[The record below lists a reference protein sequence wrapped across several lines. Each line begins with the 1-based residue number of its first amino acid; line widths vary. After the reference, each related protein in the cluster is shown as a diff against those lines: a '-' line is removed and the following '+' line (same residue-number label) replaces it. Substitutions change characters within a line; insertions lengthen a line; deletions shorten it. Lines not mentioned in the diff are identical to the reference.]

1 MGVGPDVGLG
11 QGNVQPRP
19 RHPHTSS
26 YLQQTR
32 GPGLGAL
39 RRRYSTSVSESPEST
54 LDLLLDESLDSSARA
69 EKLLSLV
76 YEQLRAVAQRAMAD
90 ERPDHTLQATALVHE
105 AFLRLVGDREIP
117 WTGKAHFYVAAAE
130 AMRRILLDHAKA
142 RRRIKRG
149 GGRSPLALTDVA
161 DLAARDSREL
171 LMFDEAFR
179 RLEDESPEA
188 AAIVRLRFFAGLGVE
203 HTAEALGISTS
214 TVDRRWAFARAWLFR
229 QLGSRA
235 H

>member
-1 MGVGPDVGLG
+1 MGHGRELW
-11 QGNVQPRP
+11 Q
-19 RHPHTSS
+19 
-26 YLQQTR
+26 
-32 GPGLGAL
+32 
-39 RRRYSTSVSESPEST
+39 RYSTSVCESPESAEST
-54 LDLLLDESLDSSARA
+54 ADLLLNESLDSSARA
-69 EKLLSLV
+69 DKLLPLV
-76 YEQLRAVAQRAMAD
+76 YEQLRAIAQRAMAD

-117 WTGKAHFYVAAAE
+117 WAGKAHFYVAAAE

-142 RRRIKRG
+142 RARVKRG
-149 GGRSPLALTDVA
+149 GAKPPLALTDVA
-161 DLAARDSREL
+161 DLAAGDSHEL

-188 AAIVRLRFFAGLGVE
+188 AAVVRLRFFAGLGVG

-229 QLGSRA
+229 QLRGRTQG
-235 H
+235 

>member
-1 MGVGPDVGLG
+1 M
-11 QGNVQPRP
+11 
-19 RHPHTSS
+19 RHP
-26 YLQQTR
+26 
-32 GPGLGAL
+32 
-39 RRRYSTSVSESPEST
+39 YSTSVPESLEST
-54 LDLLLDESLDSSARA
+54 ASLLLDESLDSSARA
-69 EKLLSLV
+69 EKLLPLV
-76 YEQLRAVAQRAMAD
+76 YEQLRAVAQREMAG

-105 AFLRLVGDREIP
+105 AFLRLVGDREIS

-142 RRRIKRG
+142 RGRIKRG
-149 GGRSPLALTDVA
+149 GDKPRLLLTDVA
-161 DLAARDSREL
+161 DLAAGDSHEL

-188 AAIVRLRFFAGLGVE
+188 AAVGRLRFFAGLGVG
-203 HTAEALGISTS
+203 HTAEALRISTS

-235 H
+235 REDQ

>member
-1 MGVGPDVGLG
+1 M
-11 QGNVQPRP
+11 
-19 RHPHTSS
+19 S
-26 YLQQTR
+26 
-32 GPGLGAL
+32 AL
-39 RRRYSTSVSESPEST
+39 RRPYSTSVCEST
-54 LDLLLDESLDSSARA
+54 ESTADLLLDESLDSSARA
-69 EKLLSLV
+69 EKLLPLV

-105 AFLRLVGDREIP
+105 AFLRLVGDREVP

-161 DLAARDSREL
+161 DLAAGDSHEM

-203 HTAEALGISTS
+203 HTAEALGVSTS

-229 QLGSRA
+229 QLGSRLDEDEQ
-235 H
+235 

>member
-1 MGVGPDVGLG
+1 
-11 QGNVQPRP
+11 
-19 RHPHTSS
+19 
-26 YLQQTR
+26 
-32 GPGLGAL
+32 
-39 RRRYSTSVSESPEST
+39 VSETPKST
-54 LDLLLDESLDSSARA
+54 ADLLLDESIDSSARA
-69 EKLLSLV
+69 EKLLPLV
-76 YEQLRAVAQRAMAD
+76 YEQLRAIAQRARAD

-105 AFLRLVGDREIP
+105 AFLKLVGDREIP

-130 AMRRILLDHAKA
+130 AMRRVLLDHAKA

-161 DLAARDSREL
+161 DLAAGDSREL

-188 AAIVRLRFFAGLGVE
+188 AAIVRLRFFAGLGVQ
-203 HTAEALGISTS
+203 HTAEALGLSTS

-229 QLGSRA
+229 QLGPRTRTQE
-235 H
+235 

>member
-1 MGVGPDVGLG
+1 M
-11 QGNVQPRP
+11 
-19 RHPHTSS
+19 
-26 YLQQTR
+26 
-32 GPGLGAL
+32 
-39 RRRYSTSVSESPEST
+39 SETPEST
-54 LDLLLDESLDSSARA
+54 ADLLLDESLDSSARA
-69 EKLLSLV
+69 EKLLPLV
-76 YEQLRAVAQRAMAD
+76 YEQLRAIAQRAMAD

-105 AFLRLVGDREIP
+105 AFLKLVGDREIP

-142 RRRIKRG
+142 HRRIKRG

-161 DLAARDSREL
+161 DLATGDSHEL

-188 AAIVRLRFFAGLGVE
+188 AAIVRLRFFAGLGVQ
-203 HTAEALGISTS
+203 HTAEALGVSTS

-229 QLGSRA
+229 QLAVGRIEDQ
-235 H
+235 